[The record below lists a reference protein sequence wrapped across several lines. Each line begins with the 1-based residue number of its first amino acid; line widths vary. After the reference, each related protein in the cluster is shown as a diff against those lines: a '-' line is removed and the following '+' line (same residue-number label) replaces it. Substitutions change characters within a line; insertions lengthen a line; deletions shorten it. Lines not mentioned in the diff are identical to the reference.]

1 MAAEERLLVPIE
13 VFSDTLCPWCWVEKR
28 SIEAAMRRY
37 QAKHPD
43 VDFELVWRSF
53 CLNPLLKTRCDKL
66 SLYDE
71 WSGGSATFQAHLDRV
86 RAAAAPYPDLH
97 FRVAGST
104 GPSRLS
110 QVLIAAVL
118 RRRGALAQAR
128 VVEALFR
135 GHFAE
140 GRDVSDEEWLVVVGR
155 DAGGLPA
162 DVVRAELRDD
172 DRGREVDDEAE
183 AAVEERGVEAVPCV
197 IVLGRYKVGGFQRE
211 DVFETLFDRIR
222 AENMPSSCKGM
233 GAEDAGTPGAT
244 EGT

>member
-1 MAAEERLLVPIE
+1 MGAEERLLVPIE

-37 QAKHPD
+37 QANHPD

-71 WSGGSATFQAHLDRV
+71 WSGGSANFQQHLDRV
-86 RAAAAPYPDLH
+86 RSAAAPYPDLR

-118 RRRGALAQAR
+118 RRRGPAAQAR

-135 GHFAE
+135 GHFAD
-140 GRDVSDEEWLVVVGR
+140 GRDVSDEDWLVEVGR
-155 DAGGLPA
+155 DEARLPA
-162 DVVRAELRDD
+162 DVVRADLRDEGPGGL
-172 DRGREVDDEAE
+172 RGVDDEAE

-211 DVFETLFDRIR
+211 DVFESLFDRIR
-222 AENMPSSCKGM
+222 AENAPPPPPPAPSGGA
-233 GAEDAGTPGAT
+233 GAEGVGV
-244 EGT
+244 

>member
-1 MAAEERLLVPIE
+1 MADTAPAERLLVPIE

-28 SIEAAMRRY
+28 TIEVAVRRY
-37 QAKHPD
+37 EAKHPD

-71 WSGGSATFQAHLDRV
+71 WSGGSDNFQQHMTRV
-86 RAAAAPYPDLH
+86 RTAAAPFPDLR
-97 FRVAGST
+97 FSVTGST

-110 QVLIAAVL
+110 QVLIRTVL
-118 RRRGALAQAR
+118 RRRGPAAQAR

-140 GRDVSDEEWLVVVGR
+140 GRDVSDEAWLVSVGR

-162 DVVRAELRDD
+162 DVVRADLRDD
-172 DRGREVDDEAE
+172 DCGRAVDDEAE

-211 DVFETLFDRIR
+211 DVFKHLFDRIR
-222 AENMPSSCKGM
+222 AENAPPPG
-233 GAEDAGTPGAT
+233 GGETAERQQA
-244 EGT
+244 